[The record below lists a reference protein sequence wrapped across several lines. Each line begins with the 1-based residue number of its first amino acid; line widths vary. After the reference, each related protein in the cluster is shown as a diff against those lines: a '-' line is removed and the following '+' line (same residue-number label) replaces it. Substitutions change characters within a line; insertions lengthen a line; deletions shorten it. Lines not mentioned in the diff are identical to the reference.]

1 VPDGSN
7 FRFRE
12 LVARAYQRIGDA
24 SMQQPDLARAAENF
38 DAYLRKTQESLA
50 KDQNNNGAIYD
61 VANAYE
67 KLGDVRRAQGDLA
80 GALKAYQDSLSFA
93 AKLPAEK
100 CQNGVWMK
108 ILALGHQR
116 LALTLTA
123 QGDAAGGRKEFEQCA
138 AIAVKPT
145 VWSPEALSP
154 PDVTAF
160 CVQATTP
167 DAPPP

>member
-1 VPDGSN
+1 MIWGIVATGAAHVDG
-7 FRFRE
+7 
-12 LVARAYQRIGDA
+12 
-24 SMQQPDLARAAENF
+24 
-38 DAYLRKTQESLA
+38 QESLA

-93 AKLPAEK
+93 AKLPAER

-116 LALTLTA
+116 LGLTLTA
-123 QGDAAGGRKEFEQCA
+123 QGDAAGARKEFEHCT
-138 AIAVKPT
+138 AIPVKPT
-145 VWSPEALSP
+145 VWTPEALSP
-154 PDVTAF
+154 TDVTAY
-160 CVQATTP
+160 CTQTNAP
-167 DAPPP
+167 DAPQP